1 MPGDPQVAPGPGDA
15 SGPLAHI
22 PLFARLD
29 AAEQRALVATMKLH
43 KSAANEVI
51 CWQGDPGDSLYVI
64 NSGNAVVTAS
74 NEKGE
79 HMLLKIL
86 APGEFFGEI
95 SLLDAGPRTATVRA
109 AEACELFVLGRDDFH
124 QFLRDR
130 PDAAIHILAVMGERQ
145 RAATQTLRSVRN
157 PNAIF
162 DAARAS
168 GWQRISDLVATI
180 AASQWFTLFHM
191 CWFGVWI
198 TFNLLGTLDVIPR
211 RLAWD
216 PFPFGLLTMIVSLE
230 AIFLSIFVLVSQ
242 NRQTEKDRLRT
253 DLDYQINV
261 RAQSQITDIERQL
274 DRIEHEVQTLRAA
287 SSAGAP
293 KSGPGQR

>member
-1 MPGDPQVAPGPGDA
+1 MSAMAFSPSASPTPQSTD
-15 SGPLAHI
+15 GPLAHI

-29 AAEQRALVATMKLH
+29 EAEQRALLESMTP
-43 KSAANEVI
+43 KSVAANEVV

-64 NSGNAVVTAS
+64 SRGSAVVTAS
-74 NEKGE
+74 NEQGE
-79 HMLLKIL
+79 HVLLKVL

-95 SLLDAGPRTATVRA
+95 SLLDAGPRVATVRA
-109 AEACELFVLGRDDFH
+109 AEASELFVLGRDEFH
-124 QFLRDR
+124 RFLRDR

-145 RAATQTLRSVRN
+145 RVSTQTLRSVRN

-168 GWQRISDLVATI
+168 GWQRVSDIVAAL

-191 CWFGVWI
+191 IWFGLWI
-198 TFNLLGTLDVIPR
+198 GINLLGGAGVLPR
-211 RLAWD
+211 SWAWD
-216 PFPFGLLTMIVSLE
+216 PYPFGLLTMIVSLE

-261 RAQSQITDIERQL
+261 RAQAQITEIARQL
-274 DRIEHEVQTLRAA
+274 DRIEAQVGADRDGRAEA
-287 SSAGAP
+287 
-293 KSGPGQR
+293 

>member
-1 MPGDPQVAPGPGDA
+1 MWAMAFSRPA
-15 SGPLAHI
+15 SPATETTCGPLAHI

-29 AAEQRALVATMKLH
+29 EAEQRALLATMTPQTV
-43 KSAANEVI
+43 AANEVV

-64 NSGNAVVTAS
+64 NRGSAVVTAS
-74 NEKGE
+74 NEQGE
-79 HMLLKIL
+79 HVLLKVL

-95 SLLDAGPRTATVRA
+95 SLLDAGPRVATVRA
-109 AEACELFVLGRDDFH
+109 AEATDLFVLGRDDFH
-124 QFLRDR
+124 RFLRNR

-145 RAATQTLRSVRN
+145 RASTQTLRSVRN

-168 GWQRISDLVATI
+168 GWQRVSDIVAAL

-191 CWFGVWI
+191 IWFGLWI
-198 TFNLLGTLDVIPR
+198 GINLLGSTGLIPR
-211 RLAWD
+211 ALAWD
-216 PFPFGLLTMIVSLE
+216 PYPFGLLTMIVSLE

-261 RAQSQITDIERQL
+261 RAQAQITEIARQL
-274 DRIEHEVQTLRAA
+274 DRIEAQVSAERQDR
-287 SSAGAP
+287 AGA
-293 KSGPGQR
+293 

>member
-1 MPGDPQVAPGPGDA
+1 MNPSGDA
-15 SGPLAHI
+15 QVPGAAPGPLAHI

-29 AAEQRALVATMKLH
+29 LDEQNALLASMTRRATP
-43 KSAANEVI
+43 ANEVV
-51 CWQGDPGDSLYVI
+51 CWQGDPGDSLYII
-64 NSGNAVVTAS
+64 NTGSAVVTAS

-109 AEACELFVLGRDDFH
+109 AEPTELFVLGREEFH
-124 QFLRDR
+124 RFLRDR

-162 DAARAS
+162 DAARS
-168 GWQRISDLVATI
+168 SPWQHVSDFIAAI

-191 CWFGVWI
+191 IWFGVWI
-198 TFNLLGTLDVIPR
+198 AVNLVGTFGVLPKEW
-211 RLAWD
+211 AWD

-261 RAQSQITDIERQL
+261 RAQAQITDMARQL
-274 DRIEHEVQTLRAA
+274 DRIEHELRALHA
-287 SSAGAP
+287 AQP
-293 KSGPGQR
+293 QQP